1 MKLYLKKVKVEKD
14 KIFQNLNERV
24 DALRHH
30 SSFVIC
36 DHQWRPRLPSCGA
49 ELSLFLNSADSAG
62 RVEGV
67 GWIFQRSSSPEI
79 SRGILTFFNLQRVM
93 PLFEEIPVKFLIQGN
108 IGFNI
113 GQWRRFGPSRVDGSC
128 SC

>member
-62 RVEGV
+62 RVVGV
-67 GWIFQRSSSPEI
+67 GRIGQRFSSLEMSFRVGTFCNVHVVVPLLGEVEVEVLMGSSIVDYIFQGGR
-79 SRGILTFFNLQRVM
+79 L
-93 PLFEEIPVKFLIQGN
+93 
-108 IGFNI
+108 
-113 GQWRRFGPSRVDGSC
+113 
-128 SC
+128 